1 VAGTGTTG
9 GAPATPRA
17 QQPREEWTG
26 QVGFIIAAIGS
37 AVGLGNIWRFPGVAY
52 ENGGGAFLVP
62 YLVALLTAGI
72 PILFLDYAIGHR
84 FRGSAP
90 TAFRRLARWLEGL
103 GWFQVMI
110 CFVIALYYTAVVAWA
125 VSFFVFSFD
134 LRWGDDPAAFFTGDY
149 LQLADPGVSLDFVP
163 GVLIPLVA
171 VWAVTI
177 AVLAAGVARGV
188 QRANTVFLPLLVL
201 AFLVLVVRSLF
212 LEGAA
217 DGLDALFTPDWAALG
232 DANVWIAAYSQIFFS
247 LSIAFGIMI
256 TYASYRRR
264 RANLTTPGLVVA
276 FSNSSFEILAGIG
289 VFATLGFLAHEQGVG
304 VGEIEGISGPILSF
318 VTFPAIVSQM
328 PGGPF
333 FGALFFGSLAM
344 AGFTS
349 LLSILQVVSAGFQE
363 KFGWS
368 PRQASVRLGVV
379 SAIVSVLLFSTTT
392 GLIALDTADQW
403 ANNVGIVGSAVLM
416 TVLVLWVL
424 RRGPELRYHLN
435 AVSTF
440 RLGAWWQVLVAV
452 LAPLVL
458 GYMLVSRIVTLIAD
472 GYEGYP
478 GWYLALVG
486 WGTIAFIVLVA
497 LVLTAMRWR
506 HSPDDFVA
514 WPPYPPGDAEPRRR
528 RPPSGGATG
537 AAGTTRDTRAPGTAG
552 APGTPGTRGPAD
564 EEVAR

>member
-1 VAGTGTTG
+1 MAATGTAG
-9 GAPATPRA
+9 GEPAT
-17 QQPREEWTG
+17 QKPREEWTG

-90 TAFRRLARWLEGL
+90 TAFRRIARWLEGL

-110 CFVIALYYTAVVAWA
+110 CFVIALYYTAVIAWA

-149 LQLADPGVSLDFVP
+149 LRLADPGVSLEFVP
-163 GVLIPLVA
+163 AVLVPLVA
-171 VWAVTI
+171 VWVVTI
-177 AVLAAGVARGV
+177 VVLALGVAKGV
-188 QRANTVFLPLLVL
+188 QRANTVFLPLLVV
-201 AFLVLVVRSLF
+201 AFAVLVVRSLF

-217 DGLDALFTPDWAALG
+217 DGLNALFTPDWSALG

-247 LSIAFGIMI
+247 LSIAFGIMV

-264 RANLTTPGLVVA
+264 RSNLTTPGLVVA

-304 VGEIEGISGPILSF
+304 VGELEGISGPILSF

-328 PGGPF
+328 PGGPI

-363 KFGWS
+363 KFGWT

-379 SAIVSVLLFSTTT
+379 SAVISVLLFSTTT
-392 GLIALDTADQW
+392 GLVALDTADQW

-416 TVLVLWVL
+416 SVLVLWVL

-440 RLGAWWQVLVAV
+440 RLGPWWQVLVAV

-458 GYMLVSRIVTLIAD
+458 GYMLVSRIVTLVVD

-478 GWYLALVG
+478 AWYLALVG
-486 WGTIAFIVLVA
+486 WGAIAFMVLAA

-506 HSPDDFVA
+506 RSPDDFVP
-514 WPPYPPGDAEPRRR
+514 WPPYPPGDAVAGPGRA
-528 RPPSGGATG
+528 PSGR
-537 AAGTTRDTRAPGTAG
+537 GTTGRATAG
-552 APGTPGTRGPAD
+552 SNRAGRTTTTTGPDGEETR
-564 EEVAR
+564 

>member
-1 VAGTGTTG
+1 MAATDTAGGD
-9 GAPATPRA
+9 PAT

-90 TAFRRLARWLEGL
+90 TAFRRIARWLEGL

-110 CFVIALYYTAVVAWA
+110 CFVIALYYTAVIAWA

-149 LQLADPGVSLDFVP
+149 LRLADPGVSLEFVP
-163 GVLIPLVA
+163 AVLVPLVA
-171 VWAVTI
+171 VWVVTI
-177 AVLAAGVARGV
+177 VVLALGVAKGV
-188 QRANTVFLPLLVL
+188 QRANTVFLPLLVV
-201 AFLVLVVRSLF
+201 AFAVLVVRSLF

-217 DGLDALFTPDWAALG
+217 DGLNALFTPDWSALG

-247 LSIAFGIMI
+247 LSIAFGIMV

-264 RANLTTPGLVVA
+264 RSNLTTPGLVVA

-304 VGEIEGISGPILSF
+304 VGELEGISGPILSF

-328 PGGPF
+328 PGGPI

-363 KFGWS
+363 KFGWT

-379 SAIVSVLLFSTTT
+379 SAVISVLLFSTTT
-392 GLIALDTADQW
+392 GLVALDTADQW

-416 TVLVLWVL
+416 SVLVLWVL

-440 RLGAWWQVLVAV
+440 RLGPWWQVLVAV

-458 GYMLVSRIVTLIAD
+458 GYMLVSRIVTLVVD

-478 GWYLALVG
+478 AWYLALVG
-486 WGTIAFIVLVA
+486 WGAIAFMVLAA

-506 HSPDDFVA
+506 RSPDDFVP
-514 WPPYPPGDAEPRRR
+514 WPPYPPGDAAAGPGRA
-528 RPPSGGATG
+528 PSGRGTTGRATASTG
-537 AAGTTRDTRAPGTAG
+537 ADGEETR
-552 APGTPGTRGPAD
+552 
-564 EEVAR
+564 

>member
-1 VAGTGTTG
+1 MAATGTAG
-9 GAPATPRA
+9 GEPAT
-17 QQPREEWTG
+17 QKPREEWTG

-90 TAFRRLARWLEGL
+90 TAFRRIARWLEGL

-110 CFVIALYYTAVVAWA
+110 CFVIALYYTAVIAWA

-149 LQLADPGVSLDFVP
+149 LRLADPGVSLEFVP
-163 GVLIPLVA
+163 AVLVPLVA
-171 VWAVTI
+171 VWVVTI
-177 AVLAAGVARGV
+177 VVLALGVAKGV
-188 QRANTVFLPLLVL
+188 QRANTVFLPLLVV
-201 AFLVLVVRSLF
+201 AFAVLVVRSLF

-217 DGLDALFTPDWAALG
+217 DGLNALFTPDWSALG

-247 LSIAFGIMI
+247 LSIAFGIMV

-264 RANLTTPGLVVA
+264 RSNLTTPGLVVA

-304 VGEIEGISGPILSF
+304 VGELEGISGPILSF

-328 PGGPF
+328 PGGPI

-363 KFGWS
+363 KFGWT

-379 SAIVSVLLFSTTT
+379 SAVISVLLFSTTT
-392 GLIALDTADQW
+392 GLVALDTADQW

-416 TVLVLWVL
+416 SVLVLWVL

-440 RLGAWWQVLVAV
+440 RLGPWWQVLVAV

-458 GYMLVSRIVTLIAD
+458 GYMLVSRIVTLVVD
-472 GYEGYP
+472 GYEKYP
-478 GWYLALVG
+478 AWYLALVG
-486 WGTIAFIVLVA
+486 WGAIAFMVLAA

-506 HSPDDFVA
+506 RSPDDFVP
-514 WPPYPPGDAEPRRR
+514 WPPYPPGDASAGPGRA
-528 RPPSGGATG
+528 PSG
-537 AAGTTRDTRAPGTAG
+537 RGTAG
-552 APGTPGTRGPAD
+552 RTTAPAGADGEETR
-564 EEVAR
+564 